1 MAAPARV
8 ELVRIVDIRAGQSVA
23 GTFLVAAPEVR
34 TSRAGE
40 AYLRVTLRDKDRD
53 SIAALYFGVAE
64 EAAARVESGQTYT
77 IEGRAEEFRGQLNI
91 KLSSMEHAETQW
103 DATALLPQ
111 GEQDGLAMQATI
123 TAATESLANAD
134 VRAVVQAVLL
144 QPTVAER
151 LPTWPAAKG
160 RHHAWIGGLAE
171 HVVEMLRLAER
182 VAEIFPELDRDLL
195 VAGVILHDLG
205 KVLELGVTA
214 EFTYTAEGNLEGH
227 MVHGVRLL
235 DQAVADVGCDAETAM
250 LLRHLILSH
259 QGLREY
265 AAVVEPMIPEA
276 VALHFIDQLSSQVR
290 PAVEDVNAVTV
301 GDVGGVS
308 FRGATSMR
316 QLYARSSGIRTEDG
330 PV

>member
-1 MAAPARV
+1 
-8 ELVRIVDIRAGQSVA
+8 LRIAEIRAGQSVA

-34 TSRAGE
+34 TSRSGE
-40 AYLRVTLRDKDRD
+40 AYLRVTLRDEDRD

-64 EAAARVESGQTYT
+64 DLAASVESGQTYT
-77 IEGRAEEFRGQLNI
+77 IEGRAEEFRGQLNV
-91 KLSSMEHAETQW
+91 KLSSMEHSVTQW
-103 DATALLPQ
+103 DATTLLPH
-111 GEQDGLAMQATI
+111 GEQDASAMQATI
-123 TAATESLANAD
+123 AAAAESLGDAE
-134 VRAVVQAVLL
+134 VRAVVQTVLL
-144 QPTVAER
+144 QPMVAER

-171 HVVEMLRLAER
+171 HVVEMLQLAER

-235 DQAVADVGCDAETAM
+235 DQAVTEVGCGAETAM

-265 AAVVEPMIPEA
+265 AAVVEPMTPEA

-290 PAVEDVNAVTV
+290 PAVEDVNAATAR
-301 GDVGGVS
+301 GVGGIS

-316 QLYARSSGIRTEDG
+316 QLYARSSGIKTGDG